1 MAWSPRRVSGAE
13 RMDLITNEA
22 HRLQLS
28 RKEVERKARSE
39 RGLTLPDGRRLIF
52 DGSYQLLTP
61 VKAR

>member
-1 MAWSPRRVSGAE
+1 MPWSPRRVSGAE
-13 RMDLITNEA
+13 RQDLITNEA
-22 HRLQLS
+22 YRLQLT

-39 RGLTLPDGRRLIF
+39 RGLTLPDGTRLIF